1 MNFRELT
8 NIECALTRKWM
19 PAEHT
24 RSDFDKDILAGLE
37 AAKAEYFA
45 NGGTVKVGASCQ
57 IENTESYQGKNR
69 LMEDS
74 AEFKAASIAR
84 VIGMAKAGYTTQQ
97 IADEIGVSK
106 TTIRKWT
113 GAASIQAEIGAQIRS
128 YAA

>member
-8 NIECALTRKWM
+8 NMECALTRKWM

-45 NGGTVKVGASCQ
+45 RGGKISLGNSCE
-57 IENTESYQGKNR
+57 IRDTESYQSKNR
-69 LMEDS
+69 LLEDS

-113 GAASIQAEIGAQIRS
+113 GAASIQAQIGPQRS
-128 YAA
+128 FAA